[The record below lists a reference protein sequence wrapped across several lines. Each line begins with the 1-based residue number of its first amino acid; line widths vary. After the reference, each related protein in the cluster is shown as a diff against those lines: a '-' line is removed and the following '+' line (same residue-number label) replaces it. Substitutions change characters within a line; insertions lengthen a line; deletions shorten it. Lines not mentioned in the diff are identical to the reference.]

1 MIVGECK
8 IGNTIIRCDD
18 SCVRSMEEVAL
29 IRKNLSARVMNYYIK
44 KLEKENEDISE
55 LNYRE

>member
-18 SCVRSMEEVAL
+18 SCVRSPEEVAR
-29 IRKNLSARVMNYYIK
+29 IRQNLAAMVAKQYAKQI
-44 KLEKENEDISE
+44 EKETEE
-55 LNYRE
+55 EPA